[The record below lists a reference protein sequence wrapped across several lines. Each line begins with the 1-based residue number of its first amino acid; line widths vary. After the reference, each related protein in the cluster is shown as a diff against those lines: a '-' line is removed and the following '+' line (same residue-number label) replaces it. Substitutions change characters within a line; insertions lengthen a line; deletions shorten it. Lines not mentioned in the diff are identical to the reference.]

1 MTASAHLLLDA
12 LTPHPRDGAADRLP
26 AAPEGKSPHPEHAP
40 LTSEPPIAAT
50 TPLTSEPPYTGAL
63 PLTSEPTAPAVG
75 QDPSVV

>member
-12 LTPHPRDGAADRLP
+12 LTPHPRNGAAEHPP
-26 AAPEGKSPHPEHAP
+26 AAPEGESPHPAHAP
-40 LTSEPPIAAT
+40 LISEPPIAAT

-63 PLTSEPTAPAVG
+63 PLTSEPTAPALG